1 MNIKIETA
9 TIKQLNKLYEIEKQS
24 FQHEAFSK
32 KMISYLLTD
41 YNSVSL
47 MARADGEV
55 VGIAIGKMEENN
67 RKIHGHIFTLE
78 TLEAHRRKGV
88 AQKLLSTLETL
99 FAEKGAVESHLEVRE
114 DNEAAISLYNKLG
127 YRQVSKLEG
136 YYGKAHG
143 LYLKKNLAPLNA
155 NSGKLTE

>member
-1 MNIKIETA
+1 MDIKIETA

-47 MARADGEV
+47 MARVDGEV
-55 VGIAIGKMEENN
+55 VGIAIGKIEEDKS
-67 RKIHGHIFTLE
+67 KIYGHIFTLE
-78 TLEAHRRKGV
+78 TLESHRRKGI

-99 FAEKGAVESHLEVRE
+99 FAEKGAEESHLEVRE
-114 DNEAAISLYNKLG
+114 DNKAAIRLYHKLG

-143 LYLKKNLAPLNA
+143 LHLKKNITPLKA
-155 NSGKLTE
+155 NPGKFTE